1 MCFLYKRQSKTEI
14 KEKQCYPGLLF
25 TLDLKGVLPSVV
37 FSLALDSCD
46 FDSGSLCDWTNHPD
60 NPELPN
66 GQRYD
71 WMLRSGD
78 TPSQNTGPAGDQ
90 TANGQGKVCSH
101 LFSCSLQFI
110 VIRHHRNHLHVYKE
124 LSVSSSC
131 SGITYAIIVKR
142 KTPCTTDVFLGGGN
156 NGESCVRGKTT
167 AAHHKEAFRAKES
180 CQTRVLLVSLSPI
193 QLSKLVQ
200 HGNSKGIGTGLS
212 FSFLT

>member
-110 VIRHHRNHLHVYKE
+110 VIRHHRNHLHVYNHDQKNYQSPLRAQVSHT
-124 LSVSSSC
+124 LSLSKGKHLAQQTSSL
-131 SGITYAIIVKR
+131 GGGGKR
-142 KTPCTTDVFLGGGN
+142 MGGGN

-180 CQTRVLLVSLSPI
+180 CQTWC
-193 QLSKLVQ
+193 
-200 HGNSKGIGTGLS
+200 
-212 FSFLT
+212 F

>member
-110 VIRHHRNHLHVYKE
+110 VIRHHRNHLHVYNHDQKNYPSTLRAQVSHT
-124 LSVSSSC
+124 LSLSKGKHLAQQASSLE
-131 SGITYAIIVKR
+131 GGR
-142 KTPCTTDVFLGGGN
+142 GGGW
-156 NGESCVRGKTT
+156 GGRMGGAIT
-167 AAHHKEAFRAKES
+167 
-180 CQTRVLLVSLSPI
+180 VSH
-193 QLSKLVQ
+193 V
-200 HGNSKGIGTGLS
+200 
-212 FSFLT
+212 